1 MFGKKT
7 NDLEFKDLEYLVNNR
22 KQQEGYNLDY
32 KKSIGNPDK
41 AKNVLAKDISSF
53 ANSGGGFLIIG
64 IDDNLE
70 ILGVD
75 RIVNNKSIDE
85 WINQVVSSNIEPN
98 VFYLDP
104 KLVEIP
110 KSEKVIVVIEI
121 PESTKKPHIVKELY
135 NYFIRINDSSKK
147 ANHSQVRDM
156 FEFSR
161 NRTNEFN
168 EFLKQRNLENIESS
182 DFGQNQSS
190 KTLFSKV
197 KEHIGQEK
205 PLVLFS
211 LVPKYPNE
219 EKVNL
224 PFNELQNWLQANSNG
239 YEPDTSFSLYFG
251 RYDYDLKL
259 DGVVLKNTHSGETSS
274 YFEILNNGFVEAGF
288 SSTLTYNYQNHDK
301 KNKVAIYLTQ
311 IIAYEMLLLNWAK
324 KFYDFIKYY
333 DEILFQLSFV
343 NVKNLKLY
351 GFNEKYRDIHR
362 YERSEKYNL
371 HHNNFK
377 LNFAFRP
384 KEIDD
389 DKILEIAK
397 IHSEKIC
404 RAFGLEKDYGFVD
417 NKISTNELRHFYL

>member
-1 MFGKKT
+1 MFGKQT
-7 NDLEFKDLEYLVNNR
+7 NNLEFKDIEYLVNNR

-41 AKNVLAKDISSF
+41 AKNELAKDISSF

-75 RIVNNKSIDE
+75 KIVNSKSIDE

-104 KLVEIP
+104 KLVKIP
-110 KSEKVIVVIEI
+110 ESEKVIVVIEI

-161 NRTNEFN
+161 NRTNEFK
-168 EFLKQRNLENIESS
+168 EFLMQRKLENIESS
-182 DFGQNQSS
+182 GFGQNQNS
-190 KTLFSKV
+190 KILHSNV

-211 LVPKYPNE
+211 LIPKYTNE
-219 EKVNL
+219 EKINI
-224 PFNELQNWLQANSNG
+224 PFNNLQNWLQANSRG

-259 DGVVLKNTHSGETSS
+259 DGVVLKNETTS
-274 YFEILNNGFVEAGF
+274 YFEILNNGFVESGF
-288 SSTLTYNYQNHDK
+288 SSTLTYNYQTHDK
-301 KNKVAIYLTQ
+301 KNKVAISLTQ
-311 IIAYEMLLLNWAK
+311 IVAYEMLLLNWAK
-324 KFYDFIKYY
+324 KFYDFIEYY
-333 DEILFQLSFV
+333 DEILFQISFV
-343 NVKNLKLY
+343 NVKNLKLS
-351 GFNEKYRDIHR
+351 GFNEEHRESILR
-362 YERSEKYNL
+362 YERSEKCNL

-384 KEIDD
+384 KELDEN
-389 DKILEIAK
+389 KILEIAK

-404 RAFGLEKDYGFVD
+404 RAFGMEKDYGFVG
-417 NKISTNELRHFYL
+417 NKISTNELRHFNN